1 MSSVIIY
8 RVKKNCRVNGATGV
22 FTWSNDTSCDYTSTP
37 EDVHRFLSLVQRL
50 AVSFANFFP
59 SRGRARAAI
68 RRRRPDEEEGE
79 TGTSQKRQS
88 RVHKSPCSR
97 PKKKKIR
104 AKREIKS
111 VAQPP
116 RGGDFPARSNT
127 SVRSIL
133 NLSPVSPPLPTLL
146 FFLSAPRFSPRPF
159 DSACVYAARTTESR
173 QQSEKQAAAK
183 DTRSVLAMLYKVV
196 HPDSDNLV
204 SARGCRPTRE

>member
-50 AVSFANFFP
+50 AVSFANFFS

-68 RRRRPDEEEGE
+68 RRRRSDEEEGE

-97 PKKKKIR
+97 PKKKKSAR
-104 AKREIKS
+104 KEKLKASRNPPEEEIF
-111 VAQPP
+111 PP
-116 RGGDFPARSNT
+116 VRILPCVPFST
-127 SVRSIL
+127 SPRFL
-133 NLSPVSPPLPTLL
+133 PLCPP
-146 FFLSAPRFSPRPF
+146 FFLSFRPSFLSAALWFSVCVRCPNNRIPTTKREA
-159 DSACVYAARTTESR
+159 SSGKRHSLGACYAI
-173 QQSEKQAAAK
+173 
-183 DTRSVLAMLYKVV
+183 
-196 HPDSDNLV
+196 
-204 SARGCRPTRE
+204 

>member
-50 AVSFANFFP
+50 AVSFANFFS

-68 RRRRPDEEEGE
+68 RRRRSDEEEGE

-88 RVHKSPCSR
+88 RVHKSPWSR

-146 FFLSAPRFSPRPF
+146 SFFPP
-159 DSACVYAARTTESR
+159 
-173 QQSEKQAAAK
+173 
-183 DTRSVLAMLYKVV
+183 
-196 HPDSDNLV
+196 LV
-204 SARGCRPTRE
+204 SLRGPLIQRVCTLPEQPNPDNKARSKQRQKTLARCLLCYIKSFTPIQII